1 MFIKTPLKAQ
11 NDYIFQKL
19 GGAWP
24 LWPHWLRLCLVIR
37 YTGTHTGILVVN
49 EKLILK
55 HNIPQ
60 HRKDRN
66 SSRKCTT
73 NIIRG
78 QNHNAEVVERSWRCF
93 FPSQTY
99 IYCFMCRLMCAD
111 TTKCAHFLIRKESA
125 TGRTQRS
132 HKQSME
138 HKDATITFSRRCK

>member
-19 GGAWP
+19 GGVWP

-37 YTGTHTGILVVN
+37 YTGTHTGILVEN

-55 HNIPQ
+55 HNVPQ

-73 NIIRG
+73 SLIRR
-78 QNHNAEVVERSWRCF
+78 QNHNAEAVERSWLCF

-99 IYCFMCRLMCAD
+99 IYCFTCRLMCAD
-111 TTKCAHFLIRKESA
+111 TINKESE
-125 TGRTQRS
+125 TGSSLRS
-132 HKQSME
+132 HEQTME
-138 HKDATITFSRRCK
+138 NKDATITFSRRCN